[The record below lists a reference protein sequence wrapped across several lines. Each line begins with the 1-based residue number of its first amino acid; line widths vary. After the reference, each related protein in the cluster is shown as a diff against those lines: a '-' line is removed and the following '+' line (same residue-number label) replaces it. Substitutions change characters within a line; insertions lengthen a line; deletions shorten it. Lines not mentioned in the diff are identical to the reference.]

1 MFDRFT
7 DRAKRVLGYARKEA
21 DLLKSRSLGTE
32 HVLLG
37 LIREGSGVTGSIMR
51 GLGLE
56 LDRMREEVEKRAD
69 GSPFAGMGS
78 ESTLSGNLR
87 KALDHAISAADG
99 RGDASVDAEHLLLGL
114 IKEQPGMGAQIM
126 LGMDLSLATIRDD
139 VLAALGDGGGA
150 APARGKARE
159 NLPASEPLHNTG
171 SRERLTFT
179 ERALKALEYADEQ
192 ARREGAE
199 RVDAHHLRRGAERA
213 EAE

>member
-7 DRAKRVLGYARKEA
+7 DRAKRVLGLARKEA

-37 LIREGSGVTGSIMR
+37 LIREGSGVTGRIVR

-56 LDRMREEVEKRAD
+56 LDRMREEVEKRANR
-69 GSPFAGMGS
+69 SPFAGMGS
-78 ESTLSGNLR
+78 DSTLSGNLR
-87 KALDHAISAADG
+87 KALDHAISTADG
-99 RGDASVDAEHLLLGL
+99 RRDASVDAEHLLLGL
-114 IKEQPGMGAQIM
+114 IREQPGMGAQIM
-126 LGMDLSLATIRDD
+126 LGMGLSLATIRDD
-139 VLAALGDGGGA
+139 VLAALGDGA
-150 APARGKARE
+150 APARGGARE
-159 NLPASEPLHNTG
+159 DLPASEPLRNTG

-179 ERALKALEYADEQ
+179 ERALKALEYADEE

-199 RVDAHHLRRGAERA
+199 RVDAVHLRRGAERA